1 MTNDSLSSVVIWRP
15 SSQRKKERK
24 REILCFV
31 GEREILFFQKREKT
45 FD

>member
-24 REILCFV
+24 RNFVFCLFV
-31 GEREILFFQKREKT
+31 GERDNFFSKARKD
-45 FD
+45 F